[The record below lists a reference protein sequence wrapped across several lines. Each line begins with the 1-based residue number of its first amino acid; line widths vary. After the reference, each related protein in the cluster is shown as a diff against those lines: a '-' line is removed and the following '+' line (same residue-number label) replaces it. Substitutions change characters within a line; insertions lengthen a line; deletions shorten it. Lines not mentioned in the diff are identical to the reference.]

1 LVLVSGDIERNGTT
15 MSGNNRSRNECV
27 RLRTKVQMSEI
38 GESRDLVIVSA
49 KIKVN

>member
-1 LVLVSGDIERNGTT
+1 
-15 MSGNNRSRNECV
+15 MSQNKRSRNECV
-27 RLRTKVQMSEI
+27 RLRRMVGMSEI